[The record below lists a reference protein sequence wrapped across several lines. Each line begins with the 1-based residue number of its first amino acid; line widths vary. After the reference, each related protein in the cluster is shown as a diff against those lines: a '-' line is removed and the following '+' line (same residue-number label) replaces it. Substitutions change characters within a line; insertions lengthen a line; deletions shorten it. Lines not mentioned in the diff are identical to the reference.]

1 MKLLDKIENLFRDL
15 ILLKQIYKNQQA
27 EEKNQLRLEKFE
39 LRQRLIKEVKKL
51 SDEGKSIRQIAFL
64 TNVSKS
70 CIHSWLNEIP
80 NPNKKYEFYY
90 KKYLKED

>member
-1 MKLLDKIENLFRDL
+1 MKLLDKIENLERDL

-70 CIHSWLNEIP
+70 CIS
-80 NPNKKYEFYY
+80 
-90 KKYLKED
+90 